1 MAEVDDKLK
10 DYEIRKEGEAEILL
24 HKRNAVFY
32 NPVQVC
38 SSSIFR
44 VSFPF
49 LFPKMG
55 RCSIF
60 SSFFLRKWRRCSV
73 DSLSALS
80 LQSALLI
87 LLVAIYYSDLL
98 TSS

>member
-44 VSFPF
+44 VSFSF

-55 RCSIF
+55 RCSN
-60 SSFFLRKWRRCSV
+60 FFLPFFKKME
-73 DSLSALS
+73 ALFYRF
-80 LQSALLI
+80 LICIKLTVCTLDFACCNLL
-87 LLVAIYYSDLL
+87 
-98 TSS
+98 

>member
-44 VSFPF
+44 VSFSF
-49 LFPKMG
+49 LFSKNG
-55 RCSIF
+55 ALFKFF
-60 SSFFLRKWRRCSV
+60 SSFF
-73 DSLSALS
+73 
-80 LQSALLI
+80 
-87 LLVAIYYSDLL
+87 
-98 TSS
+98 